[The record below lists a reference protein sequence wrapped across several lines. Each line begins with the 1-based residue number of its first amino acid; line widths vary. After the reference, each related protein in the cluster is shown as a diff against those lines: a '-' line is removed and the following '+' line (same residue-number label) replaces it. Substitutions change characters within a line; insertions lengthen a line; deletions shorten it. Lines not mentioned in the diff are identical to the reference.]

1 VRGVEVAVVE
11 SGRPRPGANRRGF
24 IERGLV
30 RSGFELRF
38 LMGAAQA
45 KVSSQET
52 HAQDSRDEIL
62 KAAMHLFANRGFHET
77 SMSEVAREAR
87 VSKALIFWHFKTKE
101 ELFLAVLNRLL
112 EPYFIDFAEE
122 AAQLDERQQTLKLVE
137 LYLLFVRDNASS
149 VRFFL
154 AQLLREQKISDALG
168 EQVMRLYTSYRAM
181 LVDLITR
188 GRAKGL
194 CETGLSPETAA
205 AFIVSAL
212 NGLLIEFLFMGGGV
226 INTES
231 AIAMVDEWLFR
242 ATHKQNPTGG
252 KAVA

>member
-1 VRGVEVAVVE
+1 
-11 SGRPRPGANRRGF
+11 
-24 IERGLV
+24 
-30 RSGFELRF
+30 
-38 LMGAAQA
+38 M
-45 KVSSQET
+45 SSQET
-52 HAQDSRDEIL
+52 QAQDSRDEIL

-137 LYLLFVRDNASS
+137 LYLVFVRDNASS

-168 EQVMRLYTSYRAM
+168 EQVMKLYSSFRAM
-181 LVDLITR
+181 LVELITR
-188 GRAKGL
+188 ARAKGL

-212 NGLLIEFLFMGGGV
+212 NGLLIEFLFMGGEFGQFS
-226 INTES
+226 NPPSRWSTNGCS
-231 AIAMVDEWLFR
+231 A
-242 ATHKQNPTGG
+242 KPTNEIPPAAKPSPEPFHEPQG
-252 KAVA
+252 AREHADTA